1 MQSATPL
8 SNDSWSNLDAIR
20 QWFNTEL
27 GRHVLDTEAA
37 LLDQLLPAM
46 FGYHLAQFSVQ
57 ERPLFSS
64 SMIRNKF
71 CFSLDSSSQSN
82 VITSPLSLPL
92 SNDSI
97 DVMLIHHLLDFSGST
112 QEILREVSRVVMPMG
127 HIVLMGFN
135 PLSIWG
141 AWKALARHSG
151 HAPWGGKFIR
161 PGLLMDY
168 LNLLDF
174 KIDRAQYAIYG
185 PPVARWSGRV
195 NDYSMGV
202 SRRLNL
208 PVGSVYL
215 IAAQKRVA
223 SMPAVKPIW
232 RDRPS
237 FGRLTAVQSVRH
249 D

>member
-8 SNDSWSNLDAIR
+8 SKDSWSNLHAIR
-20 QWFNTEL
+20 QWFDTEL
-27 GRHVLDTEAA
+27 GLHVLDTEAA

-64 SMIRNKF
+64 SNIRNKF
-71 CFSLDSSSQSN
+71 CFSLDSSSQN
-82 VITSPLSLPL
+82 KVIASPVNLPL
-92 SNDSI
+92 SDDSI
-97 DVMLIHHLLDFSGST
+97 DVMLIHHLLDFSDSI

-127 HIVLMGFN
+127 HVVLMGFN
-135 PLSIWG
+135 PISMWG
-141 AWKALARHSG
+141 FWKAIARHSG
-151 HAPWGGKFIR
+151 HAPWNGRFSR

-185 PPVARWSGRV
+185 PPVARWSRRV

-208 PVGSVYL
+208 PIGSVYL
-215 IAAQKRVA
+215 IVAQKHVA
-223 SMPAVKPIW
+223 SMRAVKPIW
-232 RDRPS
+232 NNRRPL
-237 FGRLTAVQSVRH
+237 GRLTAVQSVRH
-249 D
+249 Y